1 MDLHL
6 LHDRHSTPREGAH
19 TLVQHAIIALAAG
32 AEVTVAGED
41 FLVLDLLIW
50 IEGGGGDHSLMTDR
64 GGTVVADHGLLRMVE
79 MGRGIDLKKG
89 MGMGM
94 DMDVGREIV

>member
-1 MDLHL
+1 
-6 LHDRHSTPREGAH
+6 
-19 TLVQHAIIALAAG
+19 
-32 AEVTVAGED
+32 
-41 FLVLDLLIW
+41 
-50 IEGGGGDHSLMTDR
+50 MTDR

-94 DMDVGREIV
+94 GMDVGREIV